1 MILKCTICDWV
12 YDEKL
17 GAPDHGIEPE
27 TEWED
32 IPEDWE
38 CPKCGAG
45 KGAFNKAE
53 ETNGE

>member
-27 TEWED
+27 TKWDD
-32 IPEDWE
+32 IPKDWE

-45 KGAFNKAE
+45 KGAFNME
-53 ETNGE
+53 EV